1 MHIIAYLAIKAY
13 FTINA
18 YLFAHNTGKRTS
30 GLAAFDMEVAK
41 VCRTADI
48 DWSGLYSLVRGEHL
62 PPWCRQNSA
71 IK

>member
-13 FTINA
+13 
-18 YLFAHNTGKRTS
+18 LFAYNPGKRTS
-30 GLAAFDMEVAK
+30 GLAAF
-41 VCRTADI
+41 